1 MKIVD
6 RIVCALLS
14 LGVILAAFFAPLIHW
29 IYQITV
35 YGVANG
41 LLGGLTGDYISNAN
55 DQGWTED
62 DYSLYNI
69 YKLLEDFD
77 VNLKELFAGN
87 AEINPN
93 LEVFVPLIKPVLI
106 CFALVLVIALV
117 TAVVSLVSKAKLPR
131 MILSG
136 AGIVSL
142 VFLKSSFDKLVL
154 PIVSGQV
161 TLGSLLDIS
170 WLGMITKIEV
180 INLSGGW
187 VMMIML
193 FASII
198 LWNVSFILTSDKENK
213 DKKVKKQ

>member
-14 LGVILAAFFAPLIHW
+14 FGVILAAFFAPLIHW
-29 IYQITV
+29 FYQITV
-35 YGVANG
+35 YGIANG
-41 LLGGLTGDYISNAN
+41 LLGGVTGEYISNAN

-69 YKLLEDFD
+69 YKLLQDFD

-93 LEVFVPLIKPVLI
+93 LEVFAPLIKPVLI
-106 CFALVLVIALV
+106 CFALTLIIALV
-117 TAVVSLVSKAKLPR
+117 TAIVSLASKAKLPR

-136 AGIVSL
+136 AGIISL

-161 TLGSLLDIS
+161 TLGSLLDIP

-193 FASII
+193 FAAII
-198 LWNVSFILTSDKENK
+198 LWNVSYILTSDKENT
-213 DKKVKKQ
+213 DKKVKK

>member
-14 LGVILAAFFAPLIHW
+14 FGVILAAFFAPLIHW
-29 IYQITV
+29 LYQITV
-35 YGVANG
+35 YGLANG
-41 LLGGLTGDYISNAN
+41 LLGGVTGEYIGNAN

-69 YKLLEDFD
+69 YKLLKDFGVD
-77 VNLKELFAGN
+77 FKELFSGN
-87 AEINPN
+87 KELNPN
-93 LEVFVPLIKPVLI
+93 LEIFVPLIKPVLVF
-106 CFALVLVIALV
+106 FAITLVIALA
-117 TAVVSLVSKAKLPR
+117 TGIVSLASKAKTPR

-154 PIVSGQV
+154 PIIEGKV
-161 TLGSLLDIS
+161 TLGSLLDIP
-170 WLGMITKIEV
+170 WLGMIAKIEV

-193 FASII
+193 FAAVI
-198 LWNVSFILTSDKENK
+198 LWNISYILTSDEKNK
-213 DKKVKKQ
+213 AMMKKGK

>member
-14 LGVILAAFFAPLIHW
+14 FGVILAAFFAPLIHW
-29 IYQITV
+29 LYQITV
-35 YGVANG
+35 YGLANG
-41 LLGGLTGDYISNAN
+41 LLGGVTGEYIGNAN

-69 YKLLEDFD
+69 YKLLKDFGVD
-77 VNLKELFAGN
+77 FKELFSGN
-87 AEINPN
+87 KELNPN
-93 LEVFVPLIKPVLI
+93 LEIFVPLIKPILVF
-106 CFALVLVIALV
+106 FAITLVIALA
-117 TAVVSLVSKAKLPR
+117 TGIVSLASKAKTPR

-154 PIVSGQV
+154 PIIEGKV
-161 TLGSLLDIS
+161 TLGSLLDIP
-170 WLGMITKIEV
+170 WLGMIAKIEV

-193 FASII
+193 FAAVI
-198 LWNVSFILTSDKENK
+198 LWNISYILTSDEKNK
-213 DKKVKKQ
+213 AMMKKGK

>member
-14 LGVILAAFFAPLIHW
+14 FGVILAAFFAPIIHW

-35 YGVANG
+35 YGIANG
-41 LLGGLTGDYISNAN
+41 LLGGVTGEYISNAN

-69 YKLLEDFD
+69 YKLLKDFD
-77 VNLKELFAGN
+77 VDIKELFAGN
-87 AEINPN
+87 TEINPN

-117 TAVVSLVSKAKLPR
+117 TAIVSLVSKAKLPR

-136 AGIVSL
+136 AGIISL
-142 VFLKSSFDKLVL
+142 IFLKSSFDKLVL
-154 PIVSGQV
+154 PIVSGKV
-161 TLGSLLDIS
+161 TLGSLLDIP

-187 VMMIML
+187 IMMIML
-193 FASII
+193 FAAII
-198 LWNVSFILTSDKENK
+198 LWNVSYILTSDKENT
-213 DKKVKKQ
+213 DKKVKK

>member
-6 RIVCALLS
+6 RIICALLS
-14 LGVILAAFFAPLIHW
+14 FGVILAAFFAPIVHW

-35 YGVANG
+35 YGIANG
-41 LLGGLTGDYISNAN
+41 LIGGLTGEYVGNAN

-69 YKLLEDFD
+69 YKLLKDFD
-77 VNLKELFAGN
+77 VDIKALFTGN

-117 TAVVSLVSKAKLPR
+117 TAIVSLVSKMKLPR

-142 VFLKSSFDKLVL
+142 IFLKSSFDKLVL
-154 PIVSGQV
+154 PIISGKV
-161 TLGSLLDIS
+161 TMGSLLDIP

-193 FASII
+193 FAAII
-198 LWNVSFILTSDKENK
+198 LWNVSYILTSDDKNK
-213 DKKVKKQ
+213 AVKKKGN

>member
-14 LGVILAAFFAPLIHW
+14 FGVILAAFFAPIVHW

-35 YGVANG
+35 YGIANG
-41 LLGGLTGDYISNAN
+41 LIGGLTGEYVGNAN

-69 YKLLEDFD
+69 YKLLKDFD
-77 VNLKELFAGN
+77 VDIKALFTGN

-117 TAVVSLVSKAKLPR
+117 TAIVSLVSKMKLPR

-142 VFLKSSFDKLVL
+142 IFLKSSFDKLVL
-154 PIVSGQV
+154 PIISGKV
-161 TLGSLLDIS
+161 TMGSLLDIP

-193 FASII
+193 FAAII
-198 LWNVSFILTSDKENK
+198 LWNVSYILTSDDKNK
-213 DKKVKKQ
+213 AVKKKGN

>member
-6 RIVCALLS
+6 RIICALLS
-14 LGVILAAFFAPLIHW
+14 FGVILAAFFAPIVHW

-35 YGVANG
+35 YSIANG
-41 LLGGLTGDYISNAN
+41 LIGGLTGEYVGNAN

-69 YKLLEDFD
+69 YKLLKDFD
-77 VNLKELFAGN
+77 VDIKALFTGN

-117 TAVVSLVSKAKLPR
+117 TAIVSLVSKMKLPR

-142 VFLKSSFDKLVL
+142 IFLKSSFDKLVL
-154 PIVSGQV
+154 PIISGKV
-161 TLGSLLDIS
+161 TMGSLLDIP

-193 FASII
+193 FAAII
-198 LWNVSFILTSDKENK
+198 LWNVSYILTSDDKNK
-213 DKKVKKQ
+213 AVKKKGN

>member
-14 LGVILAAFFAPLIHW
+14 FGVILAAFFAPLIHW
-29 IYQITV
+29 LYQITV
-35 YGVANG
+35 YGLANG
-41 LLGGLTGDYISNAN
+41 LIGGVTGEYIGNAN

-69 YKLLEDFD
+69 YKLLKDFGVD
-77 VNLKELFAGN
+77 FKELFSGN
-87 AEINPN
+87 KELNPN
-93 LEVFVPLIKPVLI
+93 LEIFVPLIKPVI
-106 CFALVLVIALV
+106 VFFAITLVIALA
-117 TAVVSLVSKAKLPR
+117 TGIVSLASKAKTPR

-154 PIVSGQV
+154 PIIEGKV
-161 TLGSLLDIS
+161 TLGSLLDIP
-170 WLGMITKIEV
+170 WLGMIAKIEV

-193 FASII
+193 FAAVI
-198 LWNVSFILTSDKENK
+198 LWNISYILTSDEKNK
-213 DKKVKKQ
+213 AMMKKGK

>member
-14 LGVILAAFFAPLIHW
+14 FGVILAAFFAPLIHW
-29 IYQITV
+29 FYQITV
-35 YGVANG
+35 YGIANG
-41 LLGGLTGDYISNAN
+41 LLGGVTGEYISGAN

-69 YKLLEDFD
+69 YKLLKDFGVD
-77 VNLKELFAGN
+77 IKELFAGN
-87 AEINPN
+87 TEINPN
-93 LEVFVPLIKPVLI
+93 LEIFVPLIKPVLI
-106 CFALVLVIALV
+106 CFALALIIALV
-117 TAVVSLVSKAKLPR
+117 TAIVSLASKAKLPR

-136 AGIVSL
+136 AGIISL
-142 VFLKSSFDKLVL
+142 IFLKSSFDKLVL
-154 PIVSGQV
+154 PIVSGKV
-161 TLGSLLDIS
+161 TLGSLLDIP

-193 FASII
+193 FAAII
-198 LWNVSFILTSDKENK
+198 LWNLSYILTSDEKNK
-213 DKKVKKQ
+213 TTKKKGN

>member
-14 LGVILAAFFAPLIHW
+14 FGVILAAFFAPLIHW
-29 IYQITV
+29 LYQITV
-35 YGVANG
+35 YGLANG
-41 LLGGLTGDYISNAN
+41 LLGGVTGEYIGNAN

-69 YKLLEDFD
+69 YKLLKDFGVD
-77 VNLKELFAGN
+77 FKELFSGN
-87 AEINPN
+87 KELNPN
-93 LEVFVPLIKPVLI
+93 LEIFVPLIKPVLVF
-106 CFALVLVIALV
+106 FAITLVIALA
-117 TAVVSLVSKAKLPR
+117 TGIVSLASKAKTPR

-154 PIVSGQV
+154 PIIEGKV
-161 TLGSLLDIS
+161 TLGSLLDIP
-170 WLGMITKIEV
+170 WLGMISKIEV

-193 FASII
+193 FAAVI
-198 LWNVSFILTSDKENK
+198 LWNISYILTSDEKNK
-213 DKKVKKQ
+213 AMMKKGK

>member
-35 YGVANG
+35 YGIANG

-93 LEVFVPLIKPVLI
+93 LEVFAPLIKPVLI

-193 FASII
+193 FAAII

-213 DKKVKKQ
+213 DKKVKK

>member
-6 RIVCALLS
+6 RIICALLS
-14 LGVILAAFFAPLIHW
+14 FGVILAAFFAPIVHW

-35 YGVANG
+35 YGIANG
-41 LLGGLTGDYISNAN
+41 LIGGLTGEYVGNAN

-69 YKLLEDFD
+69 YKLLKDFD
-77 VNLKELFAGN
+77 VDIKALFTGN

-93 LEVFVPLIKPVLI
+93 LEVFVPLVKPVLI

-117 TAVVSLVSKAKLPR
+117 TAIVSLVSKMKLPR

-142 VFLKSSFDKLVL
+142 IFLKSSFDKLVL
-154 PIVSGQV
+154 PIISGKV
-161 TLGSLLDIS
+161 TMGSLLDIP

-193 FASII
+193 FAAII
-198 LWNVSFILTSDKENK
+198 LWNVSYILTSDDKNK
-213 DKKVKKQ
+213 AVKKKGN

>member
-93 LEVFVPLIKPVLI
+93 LEVFAPLIKPVLI

-193 FASII
+193 FAAII

>member
-14 LGVILAAFFAPLIHW
+14 FGVILAAFFAPIVHW

-35 YGVANG
+35 YGIANG
-41 LLGGLTGDYISNAN
+41 LIGGLTGEYVGNAN

-69 YKLLEDFD
+69 YKLLKDFD
-77 VNLKELFAGN
+77 VDIKALFTGN

-93 LEVFVPLIKPVLI
+93 LEVFVPLVKPVLI

-117 TAVVSLVSKAKLPR
+117 TAIVSLVSKMKLPI

-142 VFLKSSFDKLVL
+142 IFLKSSFDKLVL
-154 PIVSGQV
+154 PIISGKV
-161 TLGSLLDIS
+161 TMGSLLDIP

-193 FASII
+193 FAAII
-198 LWNVSFILTSDKENK
+198 LWNVSYILTSDDKNK
-213 DKKVKKQ
+213 AVKKKGN

>member
-14 LGVILAAFFAPLIHW
+14 FGVILAAFFAPLIHW
-29 IYQITV
+29 LYQITV
-35 YGVANG
+35 YGLANG
-41 LLGGLTGDYISNAN
+41 LLGGVTGEYIGNPN

-69 YKLLEDFD
+69 YKLLKDFGVD
-77 VNLKELFAGN
+77 FKELFSGN
-87 AEINPN
+87 KELNPN
-93 LEVFVPLIKPVLI
+93 LEIFVPLIKPVLVF
-106 CFALVLVIALV
+106 FAITLVIALA
-117 TAVVSLVSKAKLPR
+117 TGIVSLASKAKTPR

-154 PIVSGQV
+154 PIIEGKV
-161 TLGSLLDIS
+161 TLGSLLDIP
-170 WLGMITKIEV
+170 WLGMIAKIEV

-193 FASII
+193 FAAVI
-198 LWNVSFILTSDKENK
+198 LWNIAYILTSDEKNK
-213 DKKVKKQ
+213 AMMKKGK

>member
-14 LGVILAAFFAPLIHW
+14 FGVILAAFFAPLIHW
-29 IYQITV
+29 LYQITV
-35 YGVANG
+35 YGLANG
-41 LLGGLTGDYISNAN
+41 LLGGVTGEYIGNAN

-69 YKLLEDFD
+69 YKLLKDFGVD
-77 VNLKELFAGN
+77 FKELFSGN
-87 AEINPN
+87 KELNPN
-93 LEVFVPLIKPVLI
+93 LEILVPLIKPVLVF
-106 CFALVLVIALV
+106 FAITLVIALA
-117 TAVVSLVSKAKLPR
+117 TGIVSLASKAKTPR

-154 PIVSGQV
+154 PIIEGKV
-161 TLGSLLDIS
+161 TLGSLLDIP
-170 WLGMITKIEV
+170 WLGMIAKIEV

-193 FASII
+193 FAAVI
-198 LWNVSFILTSDKENK
+198 LWNISYILTSDEKNK
-213 DKKVKKQ
+213 AMMKKGK